1 MQEHGAKAE
10 SFLLMKAQKTESAER
25 RVIYKLARKMVSRG
39 GGVTKP
45 VV

>member
-1 MQEHGAKAE
+1 
-10 SFLLMKAQKTESAER
+10 MKAQKTESAER
-25 RVIYKLARKMVSRG
+25 RVIYKLARKMVSGG